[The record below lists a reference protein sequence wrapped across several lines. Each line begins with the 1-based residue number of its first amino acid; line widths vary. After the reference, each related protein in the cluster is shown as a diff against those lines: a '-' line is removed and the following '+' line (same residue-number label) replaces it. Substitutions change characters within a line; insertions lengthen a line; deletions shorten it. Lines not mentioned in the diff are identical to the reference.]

1 MIRYTK
7 QQREFLIKNNYMK
20 TSQEL
25 ADLFE
30 KEFDIKLTR
39 AQIKSFR
46 GNNKLDSG
54 LTGRFEK
61 GHSTF
66 NKGKKWNEYMSK
78 QSQKSCRK
86 TTFKKGN
93 RPHNYR
99 PVGSERITVDG
110 FIEIKVAD
118 PNKWDLK
125 SRVICQEKY
134 GKIPKGYKIIYLDGN
149 RLNLDINNL
158 RAVSYEEELIMN
170 TKGYRF
176 NNAEL
181 TNTGH
186 ILSQIESKIR
196 KLKK

>member
-1 MIRYTK
+1 MIKYTK
-7 QQREFLIKNNYMK
+7 EQKEFLIENNYMK
-20 TSQEL
+20 SSQEL

-30 KEFDIKLTR
+30 KEFNIKLTR

-61 GHSTF
+61 GHKTF
-66 NKGKKWNEYMSK
+66 NKGKKWDEYMSK

-93 RPHNYR
+93 RPRNYR

-125 SRVICQEKY
+125 SRVIYQEKY

>member
-7 QQREFLIKNNYMK
+7 EQKEFLIKNNYMK

-61 GHSTF
+61 GNVSW
-66 NKGKKWNEYMSK
+66 NKGTKGLTHAN
-78 QSQKSCRK
+78 K
-86 TTFKKGN
+86 TSFKKGN

-110 FIEIKVAD
+110 FVEIKIAD

-125 SRVICQEKY
+125 SRVIYQEKY

-170 TKGYRF
+170 AKGYRF

>member
-7 QQREFLIKNNYMK
+7 EQKEFLIKNNYMK
-20 TSQEL
+20 SSQEL

-30 KEFDIKLTR
+30 KEFDIELTR

-46 GNNKLDSG
+46 GNNKLNSG

-61 GHSTF
+61 GHKTF

-78 QSQKSCRK
+78 DGQEKSRK

-93 RPHNYR
+93 RHHNYR

-125 SRVICQEKY
+125 SRVIYQEKY

-186 ILSQIESKIR
+186 ILSQIESKIK

>member
-1 MIRYTK
+1 MIRFTEEQK
-7 QQREFLIKNNYMK
+7 DFLIKNNYMK

-30 KEFDIKLTR
+30 NEFNIKLTKQ
-39 AQIKSFR
+39 QIKCFR
-46 GNNKLDSG
+46 GNNHLNCG

-61 GHSTF
+61 GHKTF

-78 QSQKSCRK
+78 ESQAKSKK
-86 TTFKKGN
+86 TTFKKGHK
-93 RPHNYR
+93 PHNYR

-110 FIEIKVAD
+110 FVEIKVAD

-125 SRVICQEKY
+125 SRVIYQQHY
-134 GKIPKGYKIIYLDGN
+134 GKIPKGHKIIYLDGN

-158 RAVSYEEELIMN
+158 KLVTFEEELIMN
-170 TKGYRF
+170 AKKLRY
-176 NNAEL
+176 NDADL